1 MSTVEYKLAFKDF
14 NNALKKNKLLGLNCK
29 TCGKY
34 TCPPKLT
41 CHECGSTDLES
52 APLSG
57 RGRIVTFTSSYVTAQ
72 GREVEAPILVVMVEL
87 EEGPWIMGNLVGVDP
102 SRVTMKMLIG
112 QSVYLTRT
120 RMLPAD
126 QYAGGNE
133 VKGGIARL
141 TFALLE
147 KNK

>member
-14 NNALKKNKLLGLNCK
+14 NNALKKNKLLSLNCK
-29 TCGKY
+29 ACGKY

-41 CHECGSTDLES
+41 CHECGSTNLET

-57 RGRIVTFTSSYVTAQ
+57 RGQIVTFTASYVTAQ
-72 GREVEAPILVVMVEL
+72 GREVEAPILVIMVEL
-87 EEGPWIMGNLVGVDP
+87 EEGPWIIGNLVGVDP
-102 SRVTMKMLIG
+102 NRASMELLIG
-112 QSVYLTRT
+112 KPVCLART

-133 VKGGIARL
+133 VKGGIARP
-141 TFALLE
+141 TFALFEE
-147 KNK
+147 K